1 MEHPRTALILG
12 AMKRRYL
19 SLVALGAL
27 SGCTALPPETNVDCL
42 DATRPAIRY
51 SADGTTAL
59 TEIDVLTY
67 NIEGLPFP
75 ARNNR
80 GPDLRE
86 IARRLAEFRA
96 SGEGPDIILFQEVFS
111 KDAARTVV
119 DSGYRSIATGPRTR
133 TQQDPNTEGALPGR
147 RNIFRGEIGRTF
159 TSAGLAIATD
169 YPIMGAGYIPY
180 ARQSCAGF
188 DCLSNKG
195 ILFAE
200 VAIPGVP
207 GLVDVYTTHM
217 QSQGSSRVI
226 VERHA
231 EAHRRQMNEL
241 ASYVRSTSPLTDPLL
256 IGGDFNMRNSDVRHY
271 TFDRVTADA
280 ASSNTAASPVGN
292 VHRYCSEHRDTCDV
306 RQDWGEDQ
314 WFRVQNLHLFQSGSV
329 VKVRPIRVEGM
340 FDGGPSGPV
349 LSDHNG
355 FRVVYELSWPA
366 AETELPATCP
376 YAPATALA
384 L

>member
-1 MEHPRTALILG
+1 MAPREPGPYAAL
-12 AMKRRYL
+12 AMVQRT
-19 SLVALGAL
+19 LVAAAL
-27 SGCTALPPETNVDCL
+27 ALASGCTALPPESNVSCL
-42 DATRPAIRY
+42 DATRPAIRH
-51 SADGTTAL
+51 SADGATAY
-59 TEIDVLTY
+59 TELDVLTY

-80 GPDLRE
+80 GPYLRE

-96 SGEGPDIILFQEVFS
+96 SGEGPDIVLFQEVFS
-111 KDAARTVV
+111 TAAAQAVT

-133 TQQDPNTEGALPGR
+133 TPQDPNTAGALPGR
-147 RNIFRGEIGRTF
+147 RNVFRGEIGRTF

-169 YPIMGAGYIPY
+169 YPVMGAGYIPY
-180 ARQSCAGF
+180 ARHSCAGF

-200 VAIPGVP
+200 VAVPGVP
-207 GLVDVYTTHM
+207 GLIDVYTTHM

-241 ASYVRSTSPLTDPLL
+241 AAYVRSSSPLTDPIL

-271 TFDRVTADA
+271 TFNRVTADTP
-280 ASSNTAASPVGN
+280 SSSPESPVGN

-306 RQDWGEDQ
+306 RQEWRDDEWL
-314 WFRVQNLHLFQSGSV
+314 RVQNLHLFQSGNV

-355 FRVVYELSWPA
+355 FRVVYEISWPVS
-366 AETELPATCP
+366 ESEPPPACP
-376 YAPATALA
+376 YAPTAALA
-384 L
+384 P

>member
-1 MEHPRTALILG
+1 MGKWHLSVAALALLG
-12 AMKRRYL
+12 
-19 SLVALGAL
+19 
-27 SGCTALPPETNVDCL
+27 GCTALPEETNVDCL
-42 DATRPAIRY
+42 DATRPAIRH
-51 SADGTTAL
+51 SADGATAY
-59 TEIDVLTY
+59 TEVDVLTY

-111 KDAARTVV
+111 KDAARTVT
-119 DSGYRSIATGPRTR
+119 DAGYRSVATGPRTR
-133 TQQDPNTEGALPGR
+133 TRQDPNTEGALPGK
-147 RNIFRGEIGRTF
+147 RNIFKGEVGRTF

-241 ASYVRSTSPLTDPLL
+241 AAYVRSSSPLTDPLL

-280 ASSNTAASPVGN
+280 AERNAIAPVGN

-306 RQDWGEDQ
+306 RQDWNDDQ
-314 WFRVQNLHLFQSGSV
+314 WFRVQNLHLFQSGNV
-329 VKVRPIRVEGM
+329 VQVRPIRVEGM

-355 FRVVYELSWPA
+355 FRVVYELSWPVS
-366 AETELPATCP
+366 ESTLPPTCA

>member
-1 MEHPRTALILG
+1 MG
-12 AMKRRYL
+12 KRHL
-19 SLVALGAL
+19 SVVALCLLG
-27 SGCTALPPETNVDCL
+27 GCTALPPETNVACL

-51 SADGTTAL
+51 TADGATAF

-86 IARRLAEFRA
+86 IARRLAEFHA

-111 KDAARTVV
+111 KDAARAVT
-119 DSGYRSIATGPRTR
+119 DAGYRSIATGPRTR
-133 TQQDPNTEGALPGR
+133 TPQDPNTEGALPGR

-241 ASYVRSTSPLTDPLL
+241 ASYVRSSSPLTDPIL

-271 TFDRVTADA
+271 TFDRVTAGTSA
-280 ASSNTAASPVGN
+280 NSPTSLVGN

-306 RQDWGEDQ
+306 RQDWSEDQ
-314 WFRVQNLHLFQSGSV
+314 WFRVQNLHLFQSGNV

-355 FRVVYELSWPA
+355 FRVVYEFSWPVSGGA
-366 AETELPATCP
+366 PPPTCP
-376 YAPATALA
+376 YAATSAQTL
-384 L
+384 

>member
-1 MEHPRTALILG
+1 MG
-12 AMKRRYL
+12 KRYL
-19 SLVALGAL
+19 SLVALGLL
-27 SGCTALPPETNVDCL
+27 SACTALPQETNVDCV

-51 SADGTTAL
+51 SADGATAF
-59 TEIDVLTY
+59 TEVDVLTY

-86 IARRLAEFRA
+86 ISRRLAEFRA

-111 KDAARTVV
+111 KDAARAVTEA
-119 DSGYRSIATGPRTR
+119 GYRSVATGPRTR
-133 TQQDPNTEGALPGR
+133 TRRDPNTEGALPGS

-241 ASYVRSTSPLTDPLL
+241 AAYVRSSSPLTDPLL

-280 ASSNTAASPVGN
+280 AANNSPTSPVGN
-292 VHRYCSEHRDTCDV
+292 VHRYCSENRDTCDV
-306 RQDWGEDQ
+306 RQDWNEDQ
-314 WFRVQNLHLFQSGSV
+314 WFRVQNLHLFQSGNV

-355 FRVVYELSWPA
+355 FRVVYELSWPVSD
-366 AETELPATCP
+366 TTLPPTCA
-376 YAPATALA
+376 YAPTAALA

>member
-1 MEHPRTALILG
+1 MVAPG
-12 AMKRRYL
+12 AKLMSGPMARRL
-19 SLVALGAL
+19 STLVALGL
-27 SGCTALPPETNVDCL
+27 LTGCTALPEETSVDCL

-51 SADGTTAL
+51 SADGATAS

-111 KDAARTVV
+111 KDAARTVT
-119 DSGYRSIATGPRTR
+119 DSGYRSVATGPRTR
-133 TQQDPNTEGALPGR
+133 TERDPNTEGALPGS

-195 ILFAE
+195 VLFAE

-207 GLVDVYTTHM
+207 GLIDVYTTHM

-241 ASYVRSTSPLTDPLL
+241 AAYVRSSSPLTDPIL
-256 IGGDFNMRNSDVRHY
+256 IGGDFNLRNSDVRHY
-271 TFDRVTADA
+271 TFDRVTAEA
-280 ASSNTAASPVGN
+280 AANNPGTQVGN

-306 RQDWGEDQ
+306 RQDWSEDQ
-314 WFRVQNLHLFQSGSV
+314 WFRVQNLHLFQSGNV
-329 VKVRPIRVEGM
+329 VNVRPIRVEGM

-366 AETELPATCP
+366 KETELPPTCP
-376 YAPATALA
+376 YAPSTALA

>member
-1 MEHPRTALILG
+1 MV
-12 AMKRRYL
+12 KR
-19 SLVALGAL
+19 SLVATAL
-27 SGCTALPPETNVDCL
+27 ALASGCTALPPESNVSCL
-42 DATRPAIRY
+42 DAVQPAIRH
-51 SADGTTAL
+51 SADGAMAY

-75 ARNNR
+75 ARSGR
-80 GPDLRE
+80 GPYLRD
-86 IARRLAEFRA
+86 IAQRLAAFRA
-96 SGEGPDIILFQEVFS
+96 SGDGPDIILFQEVFS
-111 KDAARTVV
+111 KDAARAVT
-119 DSGYRSIATGPRTR
+119 DSAYRSIVVGPRTR
-133 TQQDPNTEGALPGR
+133 TRQDPNTEGALPGS
-147 RNIFRGEIGRTF
+147 RNIFRGEVGRTF

-207 GLVDVYTTHM
+207 GLIDVYTTHM

-241 ASYVRSTSPLTDPLL
+241 AAYVRSSSPLTDPIL
-256 IGGDFNMRNSDVRHY
+256 IGGDFNMRNSDVRHF
-271 TFDRVTADA
+271 TFDRVTADVA
-280 ASSNTAASPVGN
+280 AANNPTSPVGN

-306 RQDWGEDQ
+306 RQEWREDE
-314 WFRVQNLHLFQSGSV
+314 WFRVQNLHLFQSGNV
-329 VKVRPIRVEGM
+329 VNVRPIRVEGM

-355 FRVVYELSWPA
+355 FRVVYELSWPT
-366 AETELPATCP
+366 AETSLPPTCP
-376 YAPATALA
+376 LAPRSIS
-384 L
+384 

>member
-1 MEHPRTALILG
+1 MRKRTVPLAAFGLLG
-12 AMKRRYL
+12 A
-19 SLVALGAL
+19 
-27 SGCTALPPETNVDCL
+27 CTALPAESNVACI

-51 SADGTTAL
+51 SADGATAF
-59 TEIDVLTY
+59 TELDVLTY

-80 GPDLRE
+80 GPQLRE
-86 IARRLAEFRA
+86 IAQRLAAFRA
-96 SGEGPDIILFQEVFS
+96 AGEAPDIIVFQEVFS
-111 KDAARTVV
+111 KDAARAVTGAGYASVV
-119 DSGYRSIATGPRTR
+119 TGPRR
-133 TQQDPNTEGALPGR
+133 GSQQDPNSEGALPGR
-147 RNIFRGEIGRTF
+147 RNVFRGEIGRTF

-195 ILFAE
+195 VLFAE

-207 GLVDVYTTHM
+207 GVIDVFNTHM
-217 QSQGSSRVI
+217 QSQRSSRVA

-241 ASYVRSTSPLTDPLL
+241 AAYVRSSSPLTDPVL
-256 IGGDFNMRNSDVRHY
+256 IAGDFNMRNSDVRHE
-271 TFDRVTADA
+271 TFMRVA
-280 ASSNTAASPVGN
+280 AGSAPSAPGAPVGN
-292 VHRYCSEHRDTCDV
+292 VHRYCSENRDACDV
-306 RQDWGEDQ
+306 RQEWREDE
-314 WFRVQNLHLFQSGSV
+314 WFRVQNLHLFQSGNV
-329 VKVRPIRVEGM
+329 VKIRPIRVEGM

-366 AETELPATCP
+366 ADAETPPTCP
-376 YAPATALA
+376 YSPGSVQAL
-384 L
+384 

>member
-1 MEHPRTALILG
+1 MRKLHLSVAALCLLG
-12 AMKRRYL
+12 
-19 SLVALGAL
+19 
-27 SGCTALPPETNVDCL
+27 GCTALPPETKVDCV
-42 DATRPAIRY
+42 DAARPAIRY
-51 SADGTTAL
+51 SADGATAH

-96 SGEGPDIILFQEVFS
+96 SGDGPDIVLFQEVFS
-111 KDAARTVV
+111 TDAARTVT
-119 DSGYRSIATGPRTR
+119 DSGYRSVATGPRTR
-133 TQQDPNTEGALPGR
+133 TERDPNSEGALPGR

-195 ILFAE
+195 VLFAE

-207 GLVDVYTTHM
+207 GLIDVYTTHM

-241 ASYVRSTSPLTDPLL
+241 AAYVRSSSPLTDPIL

-271 TFDRVTADA
+271 TFDRVTADTP
-280 ASSNTAASPVGN
+280 SSTPTSPVGN

-306 RQDWGEDQ
+306 RQDWNEDQ
-314 WFRVQNLHLFQSGSV
+314 WFRVQNLHLFQSGNV
-329 VKVRPIRVEGM
+329 VTVRPIRVEGM

-355 FRVVYELSWPA
+355 FRVVYELSWPV
-366 AETELPATCP
+366 AETTLQPTCP
-376 YAPATALA
+376 YAPSTSLA

>member
-1 MEHPRTALILG
+1 MWTRRLPLMALLG
-12 AMKRRYL
+12 LM
-19 SLVALGAL
+19 
-27 SGCTALPPETNVDCL
+27 SGCTALPTETNVACL

-51 SADGTTAL
+51 SADGATAYTDL
-59 TEIDVLTY
+59 DVLTY

-80 GPDLRE
+80 GPHLRE
-86 IARRLAEFRA
+86 ISRRLAEFRA

-111 KDAARTVV
+111 KDAARAVT
-119 DSGYRSIATGPRTR
+119 DTGYRSVATGPRTR
-133 TQQDPNTEGALPGR
+133 TPRDPNTEGDLPGS

-169 YPIMGAGYIPY
+169 FPIMGAGYIPY

-195 ILFAE
+195 VLFAE

-241 ASYVRSTSPLTDPLL
+241 AAYVRSTSPLTDVLL

-271 TFDRVTADA
+271 TFDRVTATA
-280 ASSNTAASPVGN
+280 ATNNPASPVGN
-292 VHRYCSEHRDTCDV
+292 VHRYCSENRDTCDV
-306 RQDWGEDQ
+306 RQDWSEDQ
-314 WFRVQNLHLFQSGSV
+314 WFRVQNLHLFQSGNV

-355 FRVVYELSWPA
+355 FRVVYELSWPV
-366 AETELPATCP
+366 AETTPPTCP
-376 YAPATALA
+376 YAPGTALA

>member
-1 MEHPRTALILG
+1 MR
-12 AMKRRYL
+12 KRHL
-19 SLVALGAL
+19 SLVALGL
-27 SGCTALPPETNVDCL
+27 LGGCTGLPQETNVDCV

-51 SADGTTAL
+51 SADGATAY
-59 TEIDVLTY
+59 TEVDVLTY

-96 SGEGPDIILFQEVFS
+96 TGEGPDIIVFQEVFS
-111 KDAARTVV
+111 KDAARAVT
-119 DSGYRSIATGPRTR
+119 DTGYRGIVTGPRRSTR
-133 TQQDPNTEGALPGR
+133 QDPNVEGALPGS

-195 ILFAE
+195 VLFAE
-200 VAIPGVP
+200 IAIPGVP
-207 GLVDVYTTHM
+207 GVTDVFNTHM
-217 QSQGSSRVI
+217 QSQRSSRVS

-231 EAHRRQMNEL
+231 DAHRRQMNEL
-241 ASYVRSTSPLTDPLL
+241 AAYVRSSSPLTDPLL
-256 IGGDFNMRNSDVRHY
+256 IAGDFNMRNSDIRHE
-271 TFDRVTADA
+271 TFERVAA
-280 ASSNTAASPVGN
+280 GSASSDPASPVGN

-306 RQDWGEDQ
+306 RQDWSEDE
-314 WFRVQNLHLFQSGSV
+314 WFRVQNLHLFQSGTV

-355 FRVVYELSWPA
+355 FRVIYEFSWPA
-366 AETELPATCP
+366 SETEHLPTCP
-376 YAPATALA
+376 YSPSTALA
-384 L
+384 F

>member
-1 MEHPRTALILG
+1 MSDAMAKRFLPLAALC
-12 AMKRRYL
+12 
-19 SLVALGAL
+19 LV
-27 SGCTALPPETNVDCL
+27 SGCTALPQETNVDCA

-51 SADGTTAL
+51 SADGATAF
-59 TEIDVLTY
+59 TEVDVLTY

-86 IARRLAEFRA
+86 ISRRLAEFRS
-96 SGEGPDIILFQEVFS
+96 SGDGPDIVLFQEVFS
-111 KDAARTVV
+111 TDAARAVT
-119 DSGYRSIATGPRTR
+119 DSGYRSVATGPRTR
-133 TQQDPNTEGALPGR
+133 TERDPNTEGALPGR

-241 ASYVRSTSPLTDPLL
+241 A
-256 IGGDFNMRNSDVRHY
+256 
-271 TFDRVTADA
+271 A
-280 ASSNTAASPVGN
+280 
-292 VHRYCSEHRDTCDV
+292 
-306 RQDWGEDQ
+306 
-314 WFRVQNLHLFQSGSV
+314 
-329 VKVRPIRVEGM
+329 
-340 FDGGPSGPV
+340 
-349 LSDHNG
+349 
-355 FRVVYELSWPA
+355 
-366 AETELPATCP
+366 
-376 YAPATALA
+376 
-384 L
+384 

>member
-1 MEHPRTALILG
+1 MVRRAILLALLG
-12 AMKRRYL
+12 LA
-19 SLVALGAL
+19 
-27 SGCTALPPETNVDCL
+27 SGCTALPAESNVECA
-42 DATRPAIRY
+42 DATRPWIRH
-51 SADGTTAL
+51 SADGTTAF

-80 GPDLRE
+80 GPALRE
-86 IARRLAEFRA
+86 IAHRLAEFRA
-96 SGEGPDIILFQEVFS
+96 KGEGPDIIVFQEVFS
-111 KDAARTVV
+111 KDAAQAVTA
-119 DSGYRSIATGPRTR
+119 SGYRSVVTGPRR
-133 TQQDPNTEGALPGR
+133 RSEQAPNTQGALPGR
-147 RNIFRGEIGRTF
+147 RNIFKGEIGPNF

-169 YPIMGAGYIPY
+169 YPIMGAGYTPY

-195 ILFAE
+195 VLFAE

-207 GLVDVYTTHM
+207 GLVDVFTTHM
-217 QSQGSSRVI
+217 QSQRASRVP
-226 VERHA
+226 EDRHA
-231 EAHRRQMNEL
+231 EAHRRQMYEL
-241 ASYVRSTSPLTDPLL
+241 ADFVRASSPLTDPVL

-271 TFDRVTADA
+271 TFDRVTADTPA
-280 ASSNTAASPVGN
+280 NTPTSPVGN

-306 RQDWGEDQ
+306 RQDWSEDQ
-314 WFRVQNLHLFQSGSV
+314 WFRVQNLHLFQSGNV

-340 FDGGPSGPV
+340 FDGGESGPV

-366 AETELPATCP
+366 SESELPPTCA